1 MRKDFKKELETGAL
15 EYRVVNVE
23 TPQNRHFIKD
33 FGLYTKSHVICE
45 VKGEKVVRY
54 KVLQKV
60 WQYVRDPERARIY
73 LRDAI
78 REFMKKGAR
87 S

>member
-1 MRKDFKKELETGAL
+1 M
-15 EYRVVNVE
+15 
-23 TPQNRHFIKD
+23 
-33 FGLYTKSHVICE
+33 ICE
-45 VKGEKVVRY
+45 VKDGEVVRY

-73 LRDAI
+73 LKDAI
-78 REFMKKGAR
+78 REFMKKGAK